1 MFDPKILTET
11 LGFMGCYLSA
21 ANLLGFLLNIINV
34 LLSRHSDHGRL
45 DIAVSV
51 MAFLGGSIGIL
62 LSILIFDRKSKKE
75 NMMLRVFIVCIL
87 IMQVIIYLM
96 MKGHRAEKLSFNL
109 FVFFESHIYLIWY
122 IGIINVITF
131 IVFAIDKIAA
141 IKHKSR
147 IRIVTLL
154 LFAFAGGSVGA
165 LLGMYLLRHKIRK
178 DYFTLGIPLI
188 LIMQVVVIFYVM
200 NAAW

>member
-87 IMQVIIYLM
+87 IIQVIIYLM

-109 FVFFESHIYLIWY
+109 FVFHDMEKL
-122 IGIINVITF
+122 
-131 IVFAIDKIAA
+131 
-141 IKHKSR
+141 
-147 IRIVTLL
+147 
-154 LFAFAGGSVGA
+154 
-165 LLGMYLLRHKIRK
+165 
-178 DYFTLGIPLI
+178 
-188 LIMQVVVIFYVM
+188 
-200 NAAW
+200 